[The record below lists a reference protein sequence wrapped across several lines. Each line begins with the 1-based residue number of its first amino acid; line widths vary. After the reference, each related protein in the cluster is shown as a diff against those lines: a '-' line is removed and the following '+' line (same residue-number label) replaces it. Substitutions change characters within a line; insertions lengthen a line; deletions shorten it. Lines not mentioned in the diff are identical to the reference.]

1 MKDFR
6 ISPLLPDVSTSTCL
20 RPAGVVDS
28 AVPPPRQ
35 LPSPD
40 AMLLL
45 KYIFVILHVATAAAW
60 FGMGLR
66 VPAQARVAQRLGA
79 GAASTHTADARKGIK
94 LMGIFITLTLVFGLT
109 AFFLDGGFAA
119 HGPEF
124 HSAITVVAAIVA
136 LNFLLLLPAWD
147 KFAEAIASN
156 TADDVDK
163 YKKRVGMGVGI
174 GHLLWFITLILMFW
188 QDISGALL
196 TL

>member
-1 MKDFR
+1 
-6 ISPLLPDVSTSTCL
+6 
-20 RPAGVVDS
+20 
-28 AVPPPRQ
+28 
-35 LPSPD
+35 
-40 AMLLL
+40 MLLL

-79 GAASTHTADARKGIK
+79 GAAAALTTDARNGIK
-94 LMGIFITLTLVFGLT
+94 LMGIFISLTLVFGLA

-147 KFAEAIASN
+147 KFSDAISSN
-156 TADDVDK
+156 SSDDIVK

-188 QDISGALL
+188 HDISAALM